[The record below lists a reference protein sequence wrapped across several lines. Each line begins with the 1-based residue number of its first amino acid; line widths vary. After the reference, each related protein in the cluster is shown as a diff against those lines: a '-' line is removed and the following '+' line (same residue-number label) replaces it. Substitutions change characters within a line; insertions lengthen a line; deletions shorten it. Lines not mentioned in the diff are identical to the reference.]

1 MFCFALLDVR
11 NNENLLVRDILGSK
25 LLDSKLNVML
35 PNELKNLIH
44 GEKIQKMSFFS
55 YFHTDFFSEQN

>member
-44 GEKIQKMSFFS
+44 GEKIQKMFF
-55 YFHTDFFSEQN
+55 FHTDFFFRTKLI

>member
-44 GEKIQKMSFFS
+44 GEKIQKMSFF
-55 YFHTDFFSEQN
+55 HTDFFFRTKLI